1 MYGLMD
7 GQTDGLLN
15 YYLALALST
24 GVFENALRK
33 AAGASEPLGAGKWVY
48 PGVYPEEKNHLSILT
63 GSGLERN
70 TRIVDRGARKC
81 ASEGSR
87 RL

>member
-33 AAGASEPLGAGKWVY
+33 AAGASEPLGACRWVY
-48 PGVYPEEKNHLSILT
+48 PGVYPEEKYHLSILT
-63 GSGLERN
+63 GSGLEQ
-70 TRIVDRGARKC
+70 
-81 ASEGSR
+81 ASAQ
-87 RL
+87 